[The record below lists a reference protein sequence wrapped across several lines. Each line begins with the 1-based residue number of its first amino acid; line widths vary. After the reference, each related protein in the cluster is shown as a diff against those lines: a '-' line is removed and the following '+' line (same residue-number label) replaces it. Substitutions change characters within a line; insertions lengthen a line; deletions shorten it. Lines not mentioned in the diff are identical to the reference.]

1 MIERQVGS
9 ASEDQAGREVTIV
22 PVGDSSVKVECSPL
36 VTFPSPY
43 SVPEA
48 LTNWTKVASYVV
60 DSNAAA
66 GFSFQPWYYFLDIPY
81 VRKALAG
88 RELLKGCLEIKAVT
102 RVTPFHYGHL
112 AVAWAPNSF
121 VRQSVPAAYP
131 LGDFNYW
138 SSRKQVVRMDLGSP
152 SEAVIQCPMVD
163 PQGGVANITS
173 TQTGLVNDQYWYHF
187 MMNGDIEVA
196 FVNNAVYRVDG
207 GAIDFPMDFYVR
219 LTPDTQLTGLALT
232 PLVEALS
239 NEGPLSGALTGVGDI
254 LKVGAKIVPSYDS
267 VLSPMAAAAHLG
279 AKMARA
285 VGLGTPLHPI
295 SRVLSTRLR
304 SYAGFQSDVVNDSQ
318 VMATSAVTQRGL
330 APGAAGVLED
340 EMALSHMTSRY
351 GVMDVIQMTAAQ
363 TEGTQLDLHGVSPT
377 FCVPTA
383 TTAYCP
389 PSVGY
394 VASAFRYWTGSL
406 KYRLTVVSSKYHSGR
421 VRVVYDPSP
430 WFNSA
435 LVPSSSEAGFVYN
448 ELFDIANGTVL
459 EFEVPW
465 TQARPWATTARR
477 PESTLPSGD
486 TVSSHRDRFNGVLRF
501 LVDSPLTSSNLT
513 ATPPVYIIV
522 EVAGGGDFKLAR
534 PEAQQILFEPLSAA
548 VASVEAKAPLRIFGG
563 GVKFQNPELLCM
575 GESISSVRDVI
586 KMMQPLG
593 KIRAKSAAVVDA
605 TFKLACTRVTCFPV
619 FPRTRDGKRVST
631 AADGGF
637 LDDVGVTTDYIS
649 YFRPA
654 FRACS
659 GGLRVRI
666 TSPGGTSILSGDLP
680 GLCSADYTPVWAA
693 VAYGSFDTEFTYAQ
707 LWDTT
712 DVTTAANVWPQVSD
726 LQASFP
732 CVVKNIA
739 QESLE
744 FTVPHISDVLT
755 YDGSRRMNEKIDG
768 DQYFGLFRGVK
779 LLVWG
784 LYGNTTTEFAGRTNG
799 PFISVAAADDVQYSY
814 FDGPPMGKQV

>member
-1 MIERQVGS
+1 MVERQVGS
-9 ASEDQAGREVTIV
+9 ASEGQAGREVTIV
-22 PVGDSSVKVECSPL
+22 PVGDSSAKVECAPL
-36 VTFPSPY
+36 ATFPSPY

-60 DSNAAA
+60 DATGAG
-66 GFSFQPWYYFLDIPY
+66 GFSFTPWYYFLDIPY

-112 AVAWAPNSF
+112 TVAWAPNSLI
-121 VRQSVPAAYP
+121 RQSVPAAYP

-173 TQTGLVNDQYWYHF
+173 TQTGLTNDQYWYHF
-187 MMNGDIEVA
+187 MVNGDIQVA
-196 FVNNAVYRVDG
+196 FVNKTIYRVDG
-207 GAIDFPMDFYVR
+207 GAVDFPMDFYVR

-239 NEGPLSGALTGVGDI
+239 NEGPLSGALTGMGDI
-254 LKVGAKIVPSYDS
+254 LKVGAKVVPSYES

-295 SRVLSTRLR
+295 SRVVSSKLR

-318 VMATSAVTQRGL
+318 VIASSSVAQRGL

-351 GVMDVIQMTAAQ
+351 GVLDVIQMTAAQ
-363 TEGTQLDLHGVSPT
+363 VEGAQLDLHGVSPT
-377 FCVPTA
+377 FCVPA
-383 TTAYCP
+383 VTTAYCP

-394 VASAFRYWTGSL
+394 VSSAFRYWTGSL
-406 KYRLTVVSSKYHSGR
+406 KYRLTVVASKYHTGR

-435 LVPSSSEAGFVYN
+435 LVPTSAEAGFVYN

-465 TQARPWATTARR
+465 TQARPWGTTART
-477 PESTLPSGD
+477 PGSDMPSGD

-513 ATPPVYIIV
+513 ATPPVFIIV
-522 EVAGGGDFKLAR
+522 EVAGGSDFRLAR

-548 VASVEAKAPLRIFGG
+548 VASVEAKAPLRVFGG
-563 GVKFQNPELLCM
+563 GVKYQNPELLCI
-575 GESISSVRDVI
+575 GEAISSVRDVI

-593 KIRAKSAAVVDA
+593 KIRAKVPQPIVPSFRDCFVR
-605 TFKLACTRVTCFPV
+605 LTCFPV
-619 FPRTRDGKRVST
+619 FPRTRDDKRVST
-631 AADGGF
+631 STDGGF
-637 LDDVGVTTDYIS
+637 LDNQGVTTDYIS

-666 TSPGGTSILSGDLP
+666 SAPAAAAFLSDTNPSIT
-680 GLCSADYTPVWAA
+680 ATNAVYAA
-693 VAYGSFDTEFTYAQ
+693 VAYGSFGEEFTYAQ
-707 LWDTT
+707 LWEATEFT
-712 DVTTAANVWPQVSD
+712 GIANVWPQVTA
-726 LQASFP
+726 LQASYP
-732 CVVKNIA
+732 CVIKNLVDEA
-739 QESLE
+739 LE

-768 DQYFGLFRGVK
+768 DQYFGMFRGVR
-779 LLVWG
+779 LAIWG
-784 LYGNTTTEFAGRTNG
+784 IFVNTTTEFNSYTNG
-799 PFISVAAADDVQYSY
+799 PFISVAAADDTQYSY